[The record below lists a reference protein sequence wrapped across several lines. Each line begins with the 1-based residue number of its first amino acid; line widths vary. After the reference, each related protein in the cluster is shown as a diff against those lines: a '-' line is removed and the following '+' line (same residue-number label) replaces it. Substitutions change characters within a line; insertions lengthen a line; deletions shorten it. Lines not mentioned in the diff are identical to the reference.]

1 VFDVIATPIAYT
13 FIGVD
18 EERRHSWTEER
29 RLSLESVPIVMRTR
43 QNLVR
48 GDDEEKGLRMA
59 AGLG

>member
-18 EERRHSWTEER
+18 EDRRQSWTEER
-29 RLSLESVPIVMRTR
+29 RVSLESVPIIMRTR
-43 QNLVR
+43 QDFVR
-48 GDDEEKGLRMA
+48 GDDEEKGLQMV